1 MSTGLERKLE
11 KILLLLDKLA
21 AESAGGTPILVEGK
35 KDVETLRKLEITGD
49 IISAKASGKTFLDV
63 LSEVEERGKD
73 EVILMMDFDKRGR
86 EWIKRLAEDLERM
99 RIKPNLVFWKE
110 LSSLVGRDVKDI
122 EGLSTYM
129 ETLKR
134 KTGKNLF
141 DDQ

>member
-1 MSTGLERKLE
+1 
-11 KILLLLDKLA
+11 
-21 AESAGGTPILVEGK
+21 
-35 KDVETLRKLEITGD
+35 
-49 IISAKASGKTFLDV
+49 V

-141 DDQ
+141 DEQ

>member
-1 MSTGLERKLE
+1 MSGLERKLE

-21 AESAGGTPILVEGK
+21 TESAGGTLILVEGK
-35 KDVETLRKLEITGD
+35 KDVETLRELKITGD
-49 IISAKASGKTFLDV
+49 IISVKASGKTSLDV

-86 EWIKRLAEDLERM
+86 EWIKRLAEDFERM

-110 LSSLVGRDVKDI
+110 LSCLVGRDVKDI
-122 EGLSTYM
+122 EGLSTYL

-141 DDQ
+141 DE